1 MVKKL
6 PTKKLFKTKNI
17 QEVLD
22 ILNSPEKSPTKSIG
36 SPTKSATSDW
46 TESFDEEE
54 NEEEIPEEITGPV
67 IPTLPNAKE
76 IPQFHEVGEMK
87 PQKVMKVAEEIKTEE
102 IVTSPV
108 KSPKV
113 VASPEKRMLRTV
125 KIVLFDFINF
135 PIFITFLAKLV
146 IFIFAATNSFKI

>member
-1 MVKKL
+1 LVKKL

-22 ILNSPEKSPTKSIG
+22 ILNSPEKSPSKSMG

-67 IPTLPNAKE
+67 ISTLPNAKE
-76 IPQFHEVGEMK
+76 IIQFHEVGEMK
-87 PQKVMKVAEEIKTEE
+87 PQKVMKVVEEIKTEE
-102 IVTSPV
+102 VVTSPV

-113 VASPEKRMLRTV
+113 VTSPEKRMLRTV
-125 KIVLFDFINF
+125 KVVLFDFINF
-135 PIFITFLAKLV
+135 PF
-146 IFIFAATNSFKI
+146 S